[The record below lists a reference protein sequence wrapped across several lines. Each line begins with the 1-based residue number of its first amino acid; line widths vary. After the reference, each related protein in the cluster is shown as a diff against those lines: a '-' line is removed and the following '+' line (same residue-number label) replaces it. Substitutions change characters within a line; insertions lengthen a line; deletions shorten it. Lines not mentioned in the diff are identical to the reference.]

1 MSLQTHE
8 FASKEAL
15 NETFAA
21 KIIAILQIAIA
32 EKGQASLI
40 VSGGNTPKPLFA
52 ALSQADLDWS
62 KVVISLADDRWV
74 DINDDASNDK
84 LVREHL
90 LVGKASEATFISL
103 KHDFTDAKDAVATCE
118 AALDKLQMPFD
129 VLILGMGEDGHT
141 ASLFPCSQE
150 LSAGLDLNSGS
161 KYIAVQPTTAPHQR
175 MSLTLPALLAS
186 KHIFLHL
193 TGDAKQA
200 VVAQALA
207 STETQM
213 PIKAVFDRANVQL
226 MWAP

>member
-1 MSLQTHE
+1 MSLQTHK

-15 NETFAA
+15 NNAFAS
-21 KIIAILQIAIA
+21 KIIVILQAAIA

-90 LVGKASEATFISL
+90 LVGKAKDAKFISL
-103 KHDFTDAKDAVATCE
+103 KHDFADANDAVMACE
-118 AALDKLQMPFD
+118 TALENVQLPFD

-141 ASLFPCSQE
+141 ASLFPCSTQ
-150 LSAGLDLNSGS
+150 LQAGLDLDSGK

-175 MSLTLPALLAS
+175 MSLTLPALLDS
-186 KHIFLHL
+186 NHIFLHL
-193 TGDAKQA
+193 TGTAKQT

-213 PIKAVFDRANVQL
+213 PIKAVLDRANVQL
-226 MWAP
+226 MWTP

>member
-15 NETFAA
+15 NETFAT

-90 LVGKASEATFISL
+90 LVGKAAAAKFISL
-103 KHDFTDAKDAVATCE
+103 KHDFADANDAVVACE
-118 AALDKLQMPFD
+118 AALDDVQMPFD

-150 LSAGLDLNSGS
+150 LPAGLDLDSGK

-186 KHIFLHL
+186 NHIFLHL

-213 PIKAVFDRANVQL
+213 PIKAVLDRANVQL

>member
-8 FASKEAL
+8 FASTEAL
-15 NETFAA
+15 NEEFAT

-40 VSGGNTPKPLFA
+40 VSGGNTPKPLLA

-74 DINDDASNDK
+74 DTNDAASNDK

-90 LVGKASEATFISL
+90 LVGNAAAATFISL
-103 KHDFTDAKDAVATCE
+103 KHDFADANDAVSACE
-118 AALDKLQMPFD
+118 AALSNVKMPFD

-141 ASLFPCSQE
+141 ASLFPCSKE
-150 LSAGLDLNSGS
+150 LQAGLELNSGK

-175 MSLTLPALLAS
+175 MSLTLPALLTS
-186 KHIFLHL
+186 SHIFLHL
-193 TGDAKQA
+193 TGAAKQA

-213 PIKAVFDRANVQL
+213 PIKAVLDRANVQL

>member
-8 FASKEAL
+8 FASTEAL
-15 NETFAA
+15 NEEFAT

-74 DINDDASNDK
+74 DTNDAASNDK
-84 LVREHL
+84 LVREYL
-90 LVGKASEATFISL
+90 LVGNAAAATFISL
-103 KHDFTDAKDAVATCE
+103 KHDFADANDAVSACE
-118 AALDKLQMPFD
+118 AALSNVKMPFD

-141 ASLFPCSQE
+141 ASLFPCSKE
-150 LSAGLDLNSGS
+150 LQAGLDLNSGK

-186 KHIFLHL
+186 SHIFLHL
-193 TGDAKQA
+193 TGAAKQA

-207 STETQM
+207 SNETQM
-213 PIKAVFDRANVQL
+213 PIKAVLDRANVQL

>member
-8 FASKEAL
+8 FTSTEAL
-15 NETFAA
+15 NEEFAT

-74 DINDDASNDK
+74 DTNDAASNDK

-90 LVGKASEATFISL
+90 LVGNAAAATFISL
-103 KHDFTDAKDAVATCE
+103 KHNFADANDAVSACE
-118 AALDKLQMPFD
+118 AALSNVTMPFD

-141 ASLFPCSQE
+141 ASLFPCSKE
-150 LSAGLDLNSGS
+150 LQAGLDLNSGK

-186 KHIFLHL
+186 SHIFLHL
-193 TGDAKQA
+193 TGAAKQA

-213 PIKAVFDRANVQL
+213 PIKAVLDRANVQL

>member
-8 FASKEAL
+8 FASTEAL
-15 NETFAA
+15 NEEFAT
-21 KIIAILQIAIA
+21 KIIAILQNAIT

-74 DINDDASNDK
+74 DTNDAASNDK

-90 LVGKASEATFISL
+90 LVGNAAAATFISL
-103 KHDFTDAKDAVATCE
+103 KHNFADANDAVSACE
-118 AALDKLQMPFD
+118 AALSNVKMPFD

-141 ASLFPCSQE
+141 ASLFPCSKE
-150 LSAGLDLNSGS
+150 LQAGLDLNSGK

-186 KHIFLHL
+186 SHIFLHL
-193 TGDAKQA
+193 TGAAKQA
-200 VVAQALA
+200 VVAQALV

-213 PIKAVFDRANVQL
+213 PIKAVLDRANVQL

>member
-1 MSLQTHE
+1 MALQTHE
-8 FASKEAL
+8 FASTEAL
-15 NETFAA
+15 NEEFAT
-21 KIIAILQIAIA
+21 KIIAILQNAIT

-74 DINDDASNDK
+74 DTNDAASNDK

-90 LVGKASEATFISL
+90 LVGNAAAATFISL
-103 KHDFTDAKDAVATCE
+103 KHNFADANDAVSACE
-118 AALDKLQMPFD
+118 AALSNVKMPFD

-141 ASLFPCSQE
+141 ASLFPCSKE
-150 LSAGLDLNSGS
+150 LQAGLDLNSGK

-186 KHIFLHL
+186 SHIFLHL
-193 TGDAKQA
+193 TGAAKQA
-200 VVAQALA
+200 VVAQALV

-213 PIKAVFDRANVQL
+213 PIKAVLDRANVQL

>member
-8 FASKEAL
+8 FASTEAL
-15 NETFAA
+15 NEEFAT
-21 KIIAILQIAIA
+21 KIIAILQNAIT

-74 DINDDASNDK
+74 DTNDAASNDK

-90 LVGKASEATFISL
+90 LVGNAAAATFISL
-103 KHDFTDAKDAVATCE
+103 KHNFADANDAVSACE
-118 AALDKLQMPFD
+118 AALSNVTMPFD

-141 ASLFPCSQE
+141 ASLFPCSKE
-150 LSAGLDLNSGS
+150 LQAGLDLNSGK

-186 KHIFLHL
+186 SHIFLHL
-193 TGDAKQA
+193 TGAAKQA

-213 PIKAVFDRANVQL
+213 PIKAVLDRADVQL

>member
-8 FASKEAL
+8 FASTEAL
-15 NETFAA
+15 NEEFAT
-21 KIIAILQIAIA
+21 KIIAILQNAIT

-74 DINDDASNDK
+74 DTNDAASNDK

-90 LVGKASEATFISL
+90 LVGNASAATFISL
-103 KHDFTDAKDAVATCE
+103 KHNFADANDAVSACE
-118 AALDKLQMPFD
+118 AALSNVTMPFD

-141 ASLFPCSQE
+141 ASLFPCSKE
-150 LSAGLDLNSGS
+150 LQAGLDLNSGK

-186 KHIFLHL
+186 SHIFLHL
-193 TGDAKQA
+193 TGAAKQA

-213 PIKAVFDRANVQL
+213 PIKAVLDRADVQL

>member
-15 NETFAA
+15 NETFAT
-21 KIIAILQIAIA
+21 KIIAILQTAIT

-62 KVVISLADDRWV
+62 KVIISLADDRWV
-74 DINDDASNDK
+74 DINDAASNDK

-90 LVGKASEATFISL
+90 LVGNAAAATFISL
-103 KHDFTDAKDAVATCE
+103 KHDFADANDAVSACE
-118 AALDKLQMPFD
+118 AALGNVKMPFD

-141 ASLFPCSQE
+141 ASLFPCSKE
-150 LSAGLDLNSGS
+150 LQAGLDLDSGN

-186 KHIFLHL
+186 NNIFLHL
-193 TGDAKQA
+193 TGEAKQA

-213 PIKAVFDRANVQL
+213 PIKAVLDRANVQL

>member
-8 FASKEAL
+8 FTSTEAL
-15 NETFAA
+15 NEEFAT
-21 KIIAILQIAIA
+21 KIIAILQNAIT

-74 DINDDASNDK
+74 DTNDAASNDK

-90 LVGKASEATFISL
+90 LVGNAAAATFISL
-103 KHDFTDAKDAVATCE
+103 KHNFADANDAVSACE
-118 AALDKLQMPFD
+118 AALSNVTMPFD

-141 ASLFPCSQE
+141 ASLFPCSKE
-150 LSAGLDLNSGS
+150 LQAGLDLNSGK

-186 KHIFLHL
+186 SHIFLHL
-193 TGDAKQA
+193 TGAAKQA

-213 PIKAVFDRANVQL
+213 PIKAVLDRANVQL

>member
-8 FASKEAL
+8 FASTEAL
-15 NETFAA
+15 NEEFAT
-21 KIIAILQIAIA
+21 KIIAILQNAIT

-74 DINDDASNDK
+74 DTNDAASNDK

-90 LVGKASEATFISL
+90 LVGNASAATFISL
-103 KHDFTDAKDAVATCE
+103 KHNFADANDAVSACE
-118 AALDKLQMPFD
+118 AALSNVTMPFD

-141 ASLFPCSQE
+141 ASLFPCSKE
-150 LSAGLDLNSGS
+150 LQAGLDLNSGK

-186 KHIFLHL
+186 SHIFLHL
-193 TGDAKQA
+193 TGAAKQA

-213 PIKAVFDRANVQL
+213 PIKAVLDRANVQL

>member
-8 FASKEAL
+8 FASTEAL
-15 NETFAA
+15 NEEFAT
-21 KIIAILQIAIA
+21 KIIAILQNAIT

-74 DINDDASNDK
+74 DTNDAASNDK

-90 LVGKASEATFISL
+90 LVGNAAAATFISL
-103 KHDFTDAKDAVATCE
+103 KHNFADANDAVSACE
-118 AALDKLQMPFD
+118 AALSNVKMPFD

-141 ASLFPCSQE
+141 ASLFPCSKE
-150 LSAGLDLNSGS
+150 LQAGLDLDSGN

-186 KHIFLHL
+186 NNIFLHL
-193 TGDAKQA
+193 TGAAKQA

-213 PIKAVFDRANVQL
+213 PIKAVLDRANVQL

>member
-8 FASKEAL
+8 FTSTEAL
-15 NETFAA
+15 NEEFAT

-52 ALSQADLDWS
+52 ELSQADLDWS

-74 DINDDASNDK
+74 DTNDAASNDK

-90 LVGKASEATFISL
+90 LVGNAAAATFISL
-103 KHDFTDAKDAVATCE
+103 KHNFADANDAVSACE
-118 AALDKLQMPFD
+118 AALSNVKMPFD

-141 ASLFPCSQE
+141 ASLFPCSKE
-150 LSAGLDLNSGS
+150 LQAGLDLNSGK
-161 KYIAVQPTTAPHQR
+161 KYIAVQPTIATHQR

-186 KHIFLHL
+186 SHIFLHL
-193 TGDAKQA
+193 TGAAKQA

-213 PIKAVFDRANVQL
+213 PIKAVLDRANVQL

>member
-8 FASKEAL
+8 FASTEAL
-15 NETFAA
+15 NETFAT

-74 DINDDASNDK
+74 DINDAASNDK

-90 LVGKASEATFISL
+90 LVGNAVAATFISL
-103 KHDFTDAKDAVATCE
+103 KHDFADANDAVSACE
-118 AALDKLQMPFD
+118 AALSNVRMPFD

-141 ASLFPCSQE
+141 ASLFPCSKE
-150 LSAGLDLNSGS
+150 LQAGLDLNSGK

-186 KHIFLHL
+186 SHIFLHL
-193 TGDAKQA
+193 TGSAKQA

-213 PIKAVFDRANVQL
+213 PIKAVLDRANVQL

>member
-8 FASKEAL
+8 FASTEAL
-15 NETFAA
+15 NEEFAT

-74 DINDDASNDK
+74 DTNDAASNDK

-90 LVGKASEATFISL
+90 LVGNAAAATFISL
-103 KHDFTDAKDAVATCE
+103 KHDFADANDAVSACE
-118 AALDKLQMPFD
+118 AALSNVKMPFD

-141 ASLFPCSQE
+141 ASLFPCSKE
-150 LSAGLDLNSGS
+150 LQAGLELNSGK

-175 MSLTLPALLAS
+175 MSLTLPALLTS
-186 KHIFLHL
+186 SHIFLHL
-193 TGDAKQA
+193 TAAKQA

-213 PIKAVFDRANVQL
+213 PIKAVLDRANVQL

>member
-8 FASKEAL
+8 FASTEAL
-15 NETFAA
+15 NEEFAT

-74 DINDDASNDK
+74 DTNDAASNDK

-90 LVGKASEATFISL
+90 LVGNAAAATFISL
-103 KHDFTDAKDAVATCE
+103 KHDFADANDAVSACE
-118 AALDKLQMPFD
+118 AALSNVKMPFD

-141 ASLFPCSQE
+141 ASLFPCSKE
-150 LSAGLDLNSGS
+150 LQAGLELNSGK

-175 MSLTLPALLAS
+175 MSLTLPALLPS
-186 KHIFLHL
+186 SHIFLHL
-193 TGDAKQA
+193 TGAAKQA

-213 PIKAVFDRANVQL
+213 PIKAVLDRANVQL

>member
-8 FASKEAL
+8 FASTEAL
-15 NETFAA
+15 NEEFAT

-74 DINDDASNDK
+74 DTNDAASNDK

-90 LVGKASEATFISL
+90 LVGNAAAATFISL
-103 KHDFTDAKDAVATCE
+103 KHNFADANDAVSACE
-118 AALDKLQMPFD
+118 AALSNVTMPFD

-141 ASLFPCSQE
+141 ASLFPCSKE
-150 LSAGLDLNSGS
+150 LQAGLDLNSGK

-186 KHIFLHL
+186 SHIFLHL
-193 TGDAKQA
+193 TGAAKQA

-213 PIKAVFDRANVQL
+213 PIKAVLDRANVQL

>member
-8 FASKEAL
+8 FASTEAL
-15 NETFAA
+15 NEEFAT
-21 KIIAILQIAIA
+21 KIIAILQNAIT

-74 DINDDASNDK
+74 DTNDAASNDK

-90 LVGKASEATFISL
+90 LVGNAAAATFISL
-103 KHDFTDAKDAVATCE
+103 KHNFADANDAVSACE
-118 AALDKLQMPFD
+118 AALSNVTMPFD

-141 ASLFPCSQE
+141 ASLFPCSKE
-150 LSAGLDLNSGS
+150 LQAGLDLNSGK

-186 KHIFLHL
+186 SHIFLHL
-193 TGDAKQA
+193 TGAAKQA

-213 PIKAVFDRANVQL
+213 PIKAVLDRANVQL

>member
-8 FASKEAL
+8 FASTEAL
-15 NETFAA
+15 NEEFAT
-21 KIIAILQIAIA
+21 KIIAILQNAIT

-52 ALSQADLDWS
+52 ELSQADLDWS

-74 DINDDASNDK
+74 DTNDAASNDK

-90 LVGKASEATFISL
+90 LVGNAAAATFISL
-103 KHDFTDAKDAVATCE
+103 KHNFADANDAVSACE
-118 AALDKLQMPFD
+118 AALSNVKMPFD

-141 ASLFPCSQE
+141 ASLFPCSKE
-150 LSAGLDLNSGS
+150 LQAGLDLNSGK

-186 KHIFLHL
+186 SHIFLHL
-193 TGDAKQA
+193 TGAAKQA

-213 PIKAVFDRANVQL
+213 PIKAVLDRANVQL